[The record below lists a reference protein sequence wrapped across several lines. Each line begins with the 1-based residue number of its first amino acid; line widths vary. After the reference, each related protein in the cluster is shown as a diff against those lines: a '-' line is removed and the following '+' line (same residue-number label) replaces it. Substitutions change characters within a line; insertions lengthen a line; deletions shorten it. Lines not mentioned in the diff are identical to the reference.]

1 MATLQL
7 LPPLLFCNHILD
19 GWERSTIADWSPLKS
34 HFALCPR
41 VARWPVT
48 VSMLTPVRSFC
59 HQGSRKVSCILV
71 TLLQHYDAF
80 AHVNTEEAPLCLSI
94 LPQPAVELVY
104 MMFVYYHLCK
114 EVVAVYCQPWY
125 IFEHSD
131 SWYWVNTLVSCSNV
145 RGMCEVTKHH
155 SGNYKLLSKVQSSRW
170 IFGFFLDPTSKSFV
184 PGWLKVFSFK

>member
-1 MATLQL
+1 MGTINNHWLIATQV
-7 LPPLLFCNHILD
+7 PLCIVSACHPLASQHFNVD
-19 GWERSTIADWSPLKS
+19 TSPIVLS
-34 HFALCPR
+34 
-41 VARWPVT
+41 
-48 VSMLTPVRSFC
+48 
-59 HQGSRKVSCILV
+59 SRKSQTVIYTCDFAA
-71 TLLQHYDAF
+71 TTCFRPCQHRGA
-80 AHVNTEEAPLCLSI
+80 EAPLCLSI

-104 MMFVYYHLCK
+104 MMYVYYHLCK

-170 IFGFFLDPTSKSFV
+170 IFGFF
-184 PGWLKVFSFK
+184 

>member
-7 LPPLLFCNHILD
+7 LPPLLFCSDILD

-41 VARWPVT
+41 VACWPVT

-59 HQGSRKVSCILV
+59 HQGSRKVGFSFILV
-71 TLLQHYDAF
+71 TLLQHLWCFRPCQHRRA
-80 AHVNTEEAPLCLSI
+80 EAPLCLSI

-104 MMFVYYHLCK
+104 MMSVYYHLCK

-155 SGNYKLLSKVQSSRW
+155 SGIYKLLSKVQSSRW
-170 IFGFFLDPTSKSFV
+170 IFGFF
-184 PGWLKVFSFK
+184 